1 MTATTTP
8 TERTGRVRAD
18 EVVVG
23 EKLTVFPA
31 VLFPALVLEATPGI
45 DLNFRRVVEFRLEGE
60 RETVVLPVSKTVF
73 VEPNTL
79 H

>member
-1 MTATTTP
+1 MTTTA
-8 TERTGRVRAD
+8 RTGTVRAD
-18 EVVVG
+18 EVAVG
-23 EKLTVFPA
+23 EKLTVFPT

-45 DLNFRRVVEFRLEGE
+45 DLNLRKVVEFRLEGE

-73 VEPNTL
+73 VEPNTI